1 MLHTRSLGGEDVV
14 ILKTRSRTFDHFL
27 AVEALCWR
35 MRLLYGYHEHE
46 LDYHHGL
53 KNAGSLA
60 IAVTSGGSSGYEKSA
75 EPIQEKLH
83 QLMASYATVFLL
95 RPDCAAR
102 VARKATQEDGAA
114 EGDGEVS
121 SDQEPPL
128 VERLAQDANAIP
140 GVGESAGVNPGMETS
155 RVKEECAREGDTQA
169 SVRDAGLVESPDVV
183 DLASGSPP
191 SEKVELPND
200 LVVKIKQA
208 PTRVRADAC
217 NHDADANPG
226 VSLSA

>member
-35 MRLLYGYHEHE
+35 MRLLSRRVE
-46 LDYHHGL
+46 GL
-53 KNAGSLA
+53 KPEEHKALD
-60 IAVTSGGSSGYEKSA
+60 
-75 EPIQEKLH
+75 
-83 QLMASYATVFLL
+83 TVV
-95 RPDCAAR
+95 REDW
-102 VARKATQEDGAA
+102 VVRKATQEDGAA

>member
-1 MLHTRSLGGEDVV
+1 
-14 ILKTRSRTFDHFL
+14 
-27 AVEALCWR
+27 
-35 MRLLYGYHEHE
+35 
-46 LDYHHGL
+46 
-53 KNAGSLA
+53 
-60 IAVTSGGSSGYEKSA
+60 
-75 EPIQEKLH
+75 
-83 QLMASYATVFLL
+83 MASSTVSLITYSFPIFILSRL
-95 RPDCAAR
+95 KPEEHKALDTVVREDW
-102 VARKATQEDGAA
+102 VVRKATQEDGAA